1 MAIVNPVGL
10 PGWRTGIANRMRTHR
25 MPAPGS
31 GRSVGVSYLHRMS
44 DSEGPDE
51 HERDECDDAPD
62 VDASVQ
68 EDDAESDQPAR
79 RIVVP
84 GSGGKTDVG
93 GIVDRLGLLQ
103 VDTSML
109 ANFTS
114 LYTPS
119 IDFSRFADWGHSP
132 ALADLGRRI
141 AEQTMASTPLYSPAW
156 FEPIVDALRE
166 STKGWNFPDLADLF
180 RPALPANIMEADID
194 YEPDE
199 WMTWISEGLVMAWV
213 PDAGTLELIAAA
225 DTPAG
230 RRSAVS
236 TRADEVLQSCEHLLD
251 QITAA
256 DYVPFVE
263 PVRRAIAGIRT
274 DFSDLAQAYAASTL
288 ETIVAMKYGRYGH
301 YRKIES
307 EHEQAQ
313 LFRSE
318 LHLAQLKAVFKSF
331 TGDDIP
337 TTFNRQATVHAVA
350 RGKQYSRLNAVLAVG
365 HLVSA
370 LWKYELDT
378 RDAHD

>member
-1 MAIVNPVGL
+1 M
-10 PGWRTGIANRMRTHR
+10 T
-25 MPAPGS
+25 
-31 GRSVGVSYLHRMS
+31 
-44 DSEGPDE
+44 DSETPGDRK
-51 HERDECDDAPD
+51 RDECDDAPD

-84 GSGGKTDVG
+84 GSGGKADAETA
-93 GIVDRLGLLQ
+93 VDRLGLLKF
-103 VDTSML
+103 DASMF

-132 ALADLGRRI
+132 ALADLSRRI
-141 AEQTMASTPLYSPAW
+141 AEQTMASAPLYSPTW
-156 FEPIVDALRE
+156 FEAIVDALRE
-166 STKGWNFPDLADLF
+166 SAKGWNFPDLADLV

-199 WMTWISEGLVMAWV
+199 WMTWISEGLVIAWV

-236 TRADEVLQSCEHLLD
+236 TRVDEVLESCKVLLD

-263 PVRRAIAGIRT
+263 PVRRAIAGIRA

-301 YRKIES
+301 YRQIES

-318 LHLAQLKAVFKSF
+318 LHLAQLIAVFRSF
-331 TGDDIP
+331 TGNDVP
-337 TTFNRQATVHAVA
+337 TTFNRHATVHDVTH
-350 RGKQYSRLNAVLAVG
+350 GKQYSRLNAVLAVG
-365 HLVSA
+365 HLVSV

-378 RDAHD
+378 RDAHHEPDTAGSGSGGQPITDRFRTSG

>member
-1 MAIVNPVGL
+1 MLNPVGFSYV
-10 PGWRTGIANRMRTHR
+10 HR
-25 MPAPGS
+25 MN
-31 GRSVGVSYLHRMS
+31 
-44 DSEGPDE
+44 DSETPDD
-51 HERDECDDAPD
+51 HERDECDDAPN
-62 VDASVQ
+62 VDASIQ
-68 EDDAESDQPAR
+68 GDDAESDQPAR

-84 GSGGKTDVG
+84 GSGGNADVR
-93 GIVDRLGLLQ
+93 GIVGRLGLLNF
-103 VDTSML
+103 DASMF

-119 IDFSRFADWGHSP
+119 IDFSRFAAWGHSS
-132 ALADLGRRI
+132 AVADLSRRI
-141 AEQTMASTPLYSPAW
+141 AEQTMASALLYSPAW
-156 FEPIVDALRE
+156 FEPIVEALRE
-166 STKGWNFPDLADLF
+166 SSKGWNFPDIADLV

-199 WMTWISEGLVMAWV
+199 WMTWISEGLVIAWV

-225 DTPAG
+225 GTPAE

-236 TRADEVLQSCEHLLD
+236 TRADEVLESCEHLLG

-263 PVRRAIAGIRT
+263 PVRRAIAGIRA

-288 ETIVAMKYGRYGH
+288 ETIVAMKYGPYGH
-301 YRKIES
+301 YRKIEN

-318 LHLAQLKAVFKSF
+318 LHLAQLKAVFQSF
-331 TGDDIP
+331 TEDAIP

-365 HLVSA
+365 HLVSV

-378 RDAHD
+378 RDAHH

>member
-1 MAIVNPVGL
+1 M
-10 PGWRTGIANRMRTHR
+10 T
-25 MPAPGS
+25 
-31 GRSVGVSYLHRMS
+31 
-44 DSEGPDE
+44 DSETPNDD
-51 HERDECDDAPD
+51 ERDESD
-62 VDASVQ
+62 
-68 EDDAESDQPAR
+68 ESDESDDQLGGTAPVQGNDTDSATPAR
-79 RIVVP
+79 RIIVP
-84 GSGGKTDVG
+84 GAGGNADAG
-93 GIVDRLGLLQ
+93 GIVDRLGLLNF
-103 VDTSML
+103 DASMF

-132 ALADLGRRI
+132 ALADLSRRI
-141 AEQTMASTPLYSPAW
+141 AEQTMTSAPLYSPAW

-166 STKGWNFPDLADLF
+166 STKGWNFPDLADLV
-180 RPALPANIMEADID
+180 RPALPANILEADID

-199 WMTWISEGLVMAWV
+199 WMTWISEGLVIAWV

-225 DTPAG
+225 GTPAG

-236 TRADEVLQSCEHLLD
+236 TRAAEVLESCEVLLD

-263 PVRRAIAGIRT
+263 PVRRAIAGVRA

-288 ETIVAMKYGRYGH
+288 ETIVAMKYGPR
-301 YRKIES
+301 RFFPKIVS
-307 EHEQAQ
+307 EHEQAR

-318 LHLAQLKAVFKSF
+318 LHLAQLIAVFQSF
-331 TGDDIP
+331 TGDDVP
-337 TTFNRQATVHAVA
+337 TTFNRHATVHAVT

-378 RDAHD
+378 RDAHH